1 MDRLRPAGR
10 WSIQPH
16 APPRRRSVATVAL
29 ALLATSVDVALADR
43 VDDLLAALT
52 LDEKVALLHGA
63 EDPLTAIG
71 SPAQR
76 GAGYLPGVP
85 RLGIPPLRLTDGP
98 AGIRTGLPATA
109 MPAPMAL
116 AASFDVDLARRFGA
130 VLGRE
135 ARANNQD
142 VVLGPMVDIARV
154 PVAGRNFETLSEDP
168 LLAGRIA
175 AAEVAGIEAQ
185 GVIATVKHLGANH
198 QEDHRQATDARID
211 SRTLREIYL
220 PAFAAAGASAAM
232 CGYHKVNGV
241 AACEN
246 AVLLDGL
253 LRGELGFRGFVMS
266 DWGATHSSLASL
278 AAGLDLEMWSGK
290 HFGGLAELVRAGV
303 VTEARLDQSVRRIL
317 AAMARVGLLDGQRDG
332 AVDHALHRQTA
343 REVALAGA
351 VLLRNEDGLLPLQR
365 GARVA
370 VIGPSA
376 ARPLTGGGGSSR
388 VPAAATRSA
397 LDALRERLG
406 DAITYA
412 VGLELD
418 GEVIPA
424 TALRDLRGQP
434 ATLDLTVPP
443 GTRWR
448 WTGRLTAPATGP
460 YELLLQAGPLGQDVA
475 SPWVE
480 GGRAWLRVDGFTVAE
495 AGGVFGGGASLLP
508 TADGLGNAVA
518 RLHFD
523 AGATH
528 RVTVTAEAHF
538 PVPLRLRLAWVT
550 PELRERRIAAAAA
563 AAHGAD
569 VAVVFAF
576 DEASEGHDRPSLS
589 LPGAQDR
596 LIEAVAAANPRT
608 VVVLSTAGPVL
619 MPWLERTAAVL
630 QTWYP
635 GVDGGPATAAL
646 LCGEASPSGRLPM
659 TFPADASRT
668 PTSPPER
675 YPGRGGVATYGEGLL
690 VGYRWYDAQ
699 GETPLFPFGHGL
711 SYARF
716 GYDDL
721 KIARIG
727 DAIQVSFTLR
737 NDGPVAAA
745 EVPQLYVGRPDP
757 PPVPMPPRAL
767 ADFTRVVLGP
777 GERRGVTLRADRRS
791 LSYWSEAAGRWELA
805 KGARPLWIGA
815 SSRDLRLAGH
825 VEVP

>member
-1 MDRLRPAGR
+1 MGRLRPAGR
-10 WSIQPH
+10 WSIQPQ
-16 APPRRRSVATVAL
+16 APRRRCPAVLAAL
-29 ALLATSVDVALADR
+29 ALLATPVGLARADR
-43 VDDLLAALT
+43 VDALLAALT

-71 SPAQR
+71 SRAQR
-76 GAGYLPGVP
+76 GAGYLPGVA

-109 MPAPMAL
+109 MPAPIAL
-116 AASFDVDLARRFGA
+116 AASFDVALARRFGA

-154 PVAGRNFETLSEDP
+154 PVAGRSFETLGEDP

-175 AAEVAGIEAQ
+175 AAEVAGIETQ
-185 GVIATVKHLGANH
+185 GVIATVKHLVANT
-198 QEDHRQATDARID
+198 QEDHRQAVDARVD
-211 SRTLREIYL
+211 GRTLREIYL
-220 PAFAAAGASAAM
+220 PVFAAAGASAVM

-241 AACEN
+241 PACEN
-246 AVLLDGL
+246 AALLDGL
-253 LRGELGFRGFVMS
+253 LRGELGVRGFIVS
-266 DWGATHSSLASL
+266 DWGATHSTLPSL
-278 AAGLDLEMWSGK
+278 AAGLDLEMWSGR

-317 AAMARVGLLDGQRDG
+317 AAMARVGLLDGERDG
-332 AVDHALHRQTA
+332 EVDHALHRRIA
-343 REVALAGA
+343 LEVALAGA
-351 VLLRNEDGLLPLQR
+351 VLLRNEGGVLPLQR
-365 GARVA
+365 GVRVA

-388 VPAAATRSA
+388 VPAPDARSA
-397 LDALRERLG
+397 LDALRERFG

-412 VGLELD
+412 IGHELD
-418 GEVIPA
+418 GEVVPA

-434 ATLDLTVPP
+434 ATLDLTLPP

-448 WTGRLTAPATGP
+448 WTGRLTAPATGL
-460 YELLLQAGPLGQDVA
+460 YELRLQAGPLGQDVA

-480 GGRAWLRVDGFTVAE
+480 GGRAWLRLDGFTVAE
-495 AGGVFGGGASLLP
+495 AGGIFGGGAGLLP

-518 RLHFD
+518 RLHLD

-528 RVTVTAEAHF
+528 RVTVTAEVHSR
-538 PVPLRLRLAWVT
+538 VPLRLRLAWIT
-550 PELRERRIAAAAA
+550 PDLRERRIAEAAAA
-563 AAHGAD
+563 ARAAD

-576 DEASEGHDRPSLS
+576 DEAGEGRDRPSLA

-596 LIEAVAAANPRT
+596 LIAAVAAANPRT

-619 MPWLERTAAVL
+619 MPWLGRTAAVL

-635 GVDGGPATAAL
+635 GVEGGPATAAL

-659 TFPADASRT
+659 TFPADPART
-668 PTSPPER
+668 PVSPPER
-675 YPGRGGVATYGEGLL
+675 YPGRDGVASYDEGVL

-699 GETPLFPFGHGL
+699 RETPLFPFGHGL
-711 SYARF
+711 GYARF
-716 GYDDL
+716 AYDDL
-721 KIARIG
+721 RVAQVG
-727 DAIQVSFTLR
+727 DAIEASFRLR

-745 EVPQLYVGRPDP
+745 EVPQLYVGP
-757 PPVPMPPRAL
+757 PGTAPVPMPPRAL
-767 ADFTRVVLGP
+767 ADFTRIRLAP
-777 GERRGVTLRADRRS
+777 GESRIVTLRAEPRS
-791 LSYWSEAAGRWELA
+791 LSYWSETAGRWELA
-805 KGARPLWIGA
+805 TGERPVWIGA
-815 SSRDLRLAGH
+815 SSRDLRLADS
-825 VEVP
+825 VELR